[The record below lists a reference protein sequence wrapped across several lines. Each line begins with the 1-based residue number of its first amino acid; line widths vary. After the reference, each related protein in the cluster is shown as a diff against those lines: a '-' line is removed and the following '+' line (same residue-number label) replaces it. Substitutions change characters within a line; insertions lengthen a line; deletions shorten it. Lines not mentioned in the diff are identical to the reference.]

1 MSIRD
6 NVCYGPRLA
15 GVRDHGRLDE
25 LVESSLMGLDS
36 HGVVRFIE
44 YVQRVTEGKTKPGAP
59 IRIVKETPNTALVD
73 CGFNFGAVAGARMV
87 EIACANIRDFASD
100 RHRSVDDTP
109 FGGGP
114 GMVLAAPPVFAA
126 VEHVEGLAP
135 RSPRRILLTPQGRR
149 FDQQLARDLSGSDR
163 LILLCG
169 HYEGFDER
177 VRIGLPVEEVSI
189 GDYVLSGGE
198 IAAMVIIDAV
208 VRLRPGVLG
217 DEASATE
224 ESFSN
229 GLLDYPQYTRPPEFE
244 RMRVPEVLLRGNH
257 AEIRN
262 WRKRQAAE
270 RTRRRRSDLFEGSD
284 AEQKNG

>member
-1 MSIRD
+1 MAEQQPESLRID
-6 NVCYGPRLA
+6 VLTLFPEVFG
-15 GVRDHGRLDE
+15 
-25 LVESSLMGLDS
+25 LVLESSILGIAARK
-36 HGVVRFIE
+36 GVVA
-44 YVQRVTEGKTKPGAP
+44 YY
-59 IRIVKETPNTALVD
+59 LH
-73 CGFNFGAVAGARMV
+73 
-87 EIACANIRDFASD
+87 NIRDHSQD
-100 RHRSVDDTP
+100 KHGKVDDRP
-109 FGGGP
+109 YGGGP
-114 GMVLAAPPVFAA
+114 GMVLRCEPVFSAYKA
-126 VEHVEGLAP
+126 VRHMDSRPGRL
-135 RSPRRILLTPQGRR
+135 LMLTPQGRR

>member
-1 MSIRD
+1 MDILTLFPE
-6 NVCYGPRLA
+6 VFGPVL
-15 GVRDHGRLDE
+15 
-25 LVESSLMGLDS
+25 ESSILGIAA
-36 HGVVRFIE
+36 R
-44 YVQRVTEGKTKPGAP
+44 K
-59 IRIVKETPNTALVD
+59 
-73 CGFNFGAVAGARMV
+73 GAVAYYV
-87 EIACANIRDFASD
+87 HNIRDYSED
-100 RHRSVDDTP
+100 KHGKVDDRP
-109 FGGGP
+109 YGGGP
-114 GMVLAAPPVFAA
+114 GMVLRCEPVFSACEA
-126 VEHVEGLAP
+126 VRRMDP
-135 RSPRRILLTPQGRR
+135 RPGRLLMLTPQGRPL
-149 FDQQLARDLSGSDR
+149 DQQLVRDLSASGR

-224 ESFSN
+224 ESFSS
-229 GLLDYPQYTRPPEFE
+229 GLLDYPQYTRPPQFE
-244 RMRVPEVLLRGNH
+244 RMRVPEVLLTGNH

-270 RTRRRRSDLFEGSD
+270 RTRLRRSDLLEGSE
-284 AEQKNG
+284 AEQENG